1 MFKRLFTFAA
11 LAAALPL
18 AAQVAGALPA
28 DRLALAN
35 QLARRGLYAEAL
47 KEYEAIRNDPSL
59 PSDEVRFRMGEA
71 YRHVNRPADALA
83 AYAYLLKNH
92 PQSRYVDYAR
102 LNRALLL
109 DGEARVAELS
119 ALNHAGAPEQIRVN
133 ALYFLGEAAEKS
145 NNSKA
150 AISWYQKASAAS
162 PSNDVARLANLRR
175 ASLLAASSDAGDRRT
190 AQELYLNMAYGKDPA
205 VAKES
210 LFFAGM
216 LSYREGRYSEAAG
229 LFSMLAAKF
238 PGSDRAKE
246 CAIFAAWSN
255 FLSGRYSE
263 TLKIA
268 VPLRS
273 AGSEDAYYL
282 VASSLRYLERRADA
296 AAAYDAALKAFPN
309 GVHRDAEWFERLGV
323 LAADGNHKAVLAAL
337 AERPRPPEKTAARA
351 WSYGCEA
358 AIAVTNFPQAIE
370 FARLAAAKTD
380 EKNAVNAVH
389 RLAWLYE
396 KTGDWPRSAQ
406 AYRLLAEKW
415 PASKIAPQ
423 ALYLAGVTESRAG
436 RSDQACADWTKLLA
450 SHPESPYAGEALYS
464 RAMEELRRKEFR
476 LAERS
481 LSELAKRFPER
492 AATPEAL
499 YWWGVAA
506 NGSDDAPEAEKHFRA
521 ALAAHPTA
529 EFERETKLELASV
542 LQKRGNRQEAAEIFA
557 ALISTKAVDRLPP
570 ATLEWVAESMNA
582 TTNYTAALAAAKA
595 IEARRLGDDWNQI
608 GAALAG
614 AAHEGLN
621 ERDAAAAAYAR
632 ALATGAKTASGA
644 HAALALG
651 RIETAN
657 GLFDAAKRHLSDAV
671 ERSASR
677 ELLAVRVQA
686 YVALAAN
693 EEERGDTKE
702 ALGYHMLVG
711 TLFDDPEVVPHAL
724 ERAAA
729 IMRSQGRGKEADALD
744 AERARRY
751 PKNKPHT

>member
-1 MFKRLFTFAA
+1 MFKRLFTFTV
-11 LAAALPL
+11 LAAGLPL
-18 AAQVAGALPA
+18 AAQLASALPA

-47 KEYEAIRNDPSL
+47 KEYEAIRNEPSL
-59 PSDEVRFRMGEA
+59 PRDEVRFRMGEA
-71 YRHVNRPADALA
+71 YRHVNRPADALV
-83 AYAYLLKNH
+83 AYDELLKNH

-145 NNSKA
+145 HNPKA
-150 AISWYQKASAAS
+150 AISWYQKASATS
-162 PSNDVARLANLRR
+162 PSNDVARFANLRC
-175 ASLLAASSDAGDRRT
+175 AQLLAASADANDRRR
-190 AQELYLNMAYGKDPA
+190 AQSIYLDMAYGKDPA
-205 VAKES
+205 LAKES
-210 LFFAGM
+210 LFSAGM
-216 LSYREGRYSEAAG
+216 LSYREGRYPEASG
-229 LFSMLAAKF
+229 LFSMLTAKF

-246 CAIFAAWSN
+246 CAIFAAWAN

-273 AGSEDAYYL
+273 DGNEDAYYL

-296 AAAYDAALKAFPN
+296 VAAYDAALKAFPN
-309 GVHRDAEWFERLGV
+309 GTHRDAEWFERLGV

-337 AERPRPPEKTAARA
+337 AERPHPPEKAAARA

-358 AIAVTNFPQAIE
+358 AIAMTNFTQAIE
-370 FARLAAAKTD
+370 FARLAATKTD
-380 EKNAVNAVH
+380 EKTAVDAVH

-396 KTGDWPRSAQ
+396 KTGDWTRSAQ
-406 AYRLLAEKW
+406 AYRMLAEKW

-423 ALYLAGVTESRAG
+423 ALYLAGVTEAKAG
-436 RSDQACADWTKLLA
+436 RSDQACADWTRLLA

-464 RAMEELRRKEFR
+464 RAMEELRKKEFR
-476 LAERS
+476 MAERS

-492 AATPEAL
+492 AKSPEAL

-595 IEARRLGDDWNQI
+595 IEARRLGAEWNQI
-608 GAALAG
+608 GATLAG

-657 GLFDAAKRHLSDAV
+657 GLFDAAKEHLADAV
-671 ERSASR
+671 ERAASR

-693 EEERGDTKE
+693 EEERGDANE

-724 ERAAA
+724 ERASA
-729 IMRSQGRGKEADALD
+729 IMRRQGRGKEADALD
-744 AERARRY
+744 AERAKRY
-751 PKNKPHT
+751 PKAKPNN